1 MKTETGIR
9 KYARMVQRM
18 KKIPKFE
25 VREIQR
31 FLDMIFNGNIII
43 SLLVVVVVVISIIIV
58 P

>member
-1 MKTETGIR
+1 
-9 KYARMVQRM
+9 MVQRM
-18 KKIPKFE
+18 KKIPKFG

>member
-1 MKTETGIR
+1 
-9 KYARMVQRM
+9 M

-31 FLDMIFNGNIII
+31 FLDMTFNGSIII
-43 SLLVVVVVVISIIIV
+43 SLLVVVIVVISIIV

>member
-1 MKTETGIR
+1 
-9 KYARMVQRM
+9 M
-18 KKIPKFE
+18 KKISKFE

-31 FLDMIFNGNIII
+31 FPDMIFNGNIII

>member
-1 MKTETGIR
+1 
-9 KYARMVQRM
+9 MVQRM

-31 FLDMIFNGNIII
+31 FPDMIFNGNIII

>member
-1 MKTETGIR
+1 
-9 KYARMVQRM
+9 M
-18 KKIPKFE
+18 KKIPKFG

-43 SLLVVVVVVISIIIV
+43 SLLLVVVVVVISIIIV